1 MTNRLVTSIISPP
14 ERHWVGD
21 GFFVHG
27 LLSPSQTILS
37 PFALV
42 DYNPAMQVEGSH
54 AIRGVGNHPHRGFE
68 TVTFVYQGEISH
80 QDSSGG
86 GGVIKAG
93 EVQWMTAGKGVIHN
107 EFYEPLFNSQGG
119 TVEFVQIWVNLPAK
133 DKLTDPKYQ
142 HLTNLPKVEIPGGE
156 VNIIAGNFDGVAGPA
171 QTFTLIGMF
180 SALLHPGSSVE
191 FEIPDGHNCAV
202 LVRSGSVIIG
212 ESLIESHHLAV
223 CNGDGE
229 KLSVTTTMGA
239 EFLVL
244 HGESIDEPLV
254 SYGPFLMNTK
264 EQIVEAIEDY
274 NTGAFGEIPVKT
286 T

>member
-1 MTNRLVTSIISPP
+1 MRAISTIISPP

-27 LLSPSQTILS
+27 MLSPSETFLS

-54 AIRGVGNHPHRGFE
+54 AMRGVGNHPHRGFE
-68 TVTFVYQGEISH
+68 TVTIVFQGEISH

-119 TVEFVQIWVNLPAK
+119 TVEFAQIWVNLPAQN
-133 DKLTDPKYQ
+133 KLTEPKYQ
-142 HLTNLPKVEIPGGE
+142 HLTNIPRVSIPGGE
-156 VNIIAGNFDGVAGPA
+156 VNVIAGCFKEASGPA
-171 QTFTLIGMF
+171 STFTDIGMF
-180 SALLHPGSSVE
+180 SVLLHPNSTIVIDVPSS
-191 FEIPDGHNCAV
+191 HNCGV
-202 LVRSGSVIIG
+202 LVRSGGIVIG
-212 ESLIESHHLAV
+212 EEYIETHHLGL
-223 CNGDGE
+223 CNGGGE
-229 KLSVTTTMGA
+229 ALEISTIMGA
-239 EFLVL
+239 EFIVF
-244 HGESIDEPLV
+244 HGEPIDEPVV
-254 SYGPFLMNTK
+254 SYGPFLMNTR

-274 NTGAFGEIPVKT
+274 NSGKFGDITVQT
-286 T
+286 A